1 MIQMVPSTCMNQAG
15 RVPESN
21 TLVAIQCQADS
32 FGRAASSR
40 VPVLIDHLQRAM
52 ELRRRSGWMPTLR
65 KILAFVRKQLRR
77 LVSSS
82 NKPQTANSALD
93 VPLALQ
99 PGELV
104 EVKSAAEIAATLD
117 ASNSLKGLTFLPA
130 MTQFCGGRYTVQK
143 RMERMFLE
151 ESGTLR
157 KLKNTVLLKDV
168 ACDGLLM
175 RCDRY
180 CLFYWREAWLK
191 RVEQ

>member
-1 MIQMVPSTCMNQAG
+1 
-15 RVPESN
+15 
-21 TLVAIQCQADS
+21 
-32 FGRAASSR
+32 
-40 VPVLIDHLQRAM
+40 
-52 ELRRRSGWMPTLR
+52 
-65 KILAFVRKQLRR
+65 
-77 LVSSS
+77 
-82 NKPQTANSALD
+82 
-93 VPLALQ
+93 
-99 PGELV
+99 
-104 EVKSAAEIAATLD
+104 
-117 ASNSLKGLTFLPA
+117 
-130 MTQFCGGRYTVQK
+130 VQK

>member
-1 MIQMVPSTCMNQAG
+1 MIQMVPSTCVNQSS
-15 RVPESN
+15 RVPES
-21 TLVAIQCQADS
+21 TALVAIQCQADS
-32 FGRAASSR
+32 FARAASSR

-52 ELRRRSGWMPTLR
+52 ELRRRSGWMPTMR
-65 KILAFVRKQLRR
+65 KILGFVQKQVRR

-82 NKPQTANSALD
+82 NKPQTANSVLD

-99 PGELV
+99 AGELV

-130 MTQFCGGRYTVQK
+130 MTQFCGQRYTVQK

>member
-1 MIQMVPSTCMNQAG
+1 MIQMVPSSCVNQASP
-15 RVPESN
+15 VPESN
-21 TLVAIQCQADS
+21 LWSQSNVRLTVSVAQLLPACRCSSITCSVRWNSDADRGGCRLFARFWPSCKSNCGGWSLPATNPKPPIQLWTL
-32 FGRAASSR
+32 
-40 VPVLIDHLQRAM
+40 
-52 ELRRRSGWMPTLR
+52 
-65 KILAFVRKQLRR
+65 
-77 LVSSS
+77 
-82 NKPQTANSALD
+82 
-93 VPLALQ
+93 PLALQ

-191 RVEQ
+191 RVQQ